1 MIVLYWS
8 VEYFATL
15 VETIL
20 CCILVKIFI
29 KNESFN
35 DKNSKMRI
43 FVYSCLASIMVMT
56 VNKMELFSLLMEY
69 WELLCCFRYSVL
81 YTGRDITY

>member
-29 KNESFN
+29 KNEATLSFY
-35 DKNSKMRI
+35 SVHSLYMVEREMRI
-43 FVYSCLASIMVMT
+43 DFQ
-56 VNKMELFSLLMEY
+56 
-69 WELLCCFRYSVL
+69 
-81 YTGRDITY
+81 